1 MKYIFI
7 LGYNPTLSVAEI
19 LSVLDNTNINY
30 TINTLSKEALVLDTQ
45 KIIEKTAEFIN
56 RLGGVIKIAEVIAEE
71 ENTGQYSEIF
81 QNEKNNRIL
90 FDNFLKMSV
99 SSTSKKF
106 HWGISVYFLTEE
118 SPSFKKETSK
128 DVQTSLFAAKRNF
141 TKEKISVR
149 IILPPK
155 GKEHLDSASV
165 FNNKIIEKGGEILI
179 LMGAQKIYLAKTIAI
194 QNFESYGLR
203 DYGRPCRDMKV
214 GMMPPKLAQI
224 MLNLAGAN
232 QRETI
237 LDPFCGTGVVLQEA
251 LLIDCKAKGSD
262 ITDKILDYSRQN
274 LKWLENTFKLKNA
287 EYELFKRDARDISK
301 VVADNSISAIV
312 TEGTLGP
319 KYANRKP
326 NTQETQYN
334 FKQLE
339 LIYVPAFK
347 EFAKI
352 LKKNGKIVIS
362 FPFYR
367 INEQNTALAPF
378 IDKIAA
384 TGYNILCPIKNKEF
398 SKYPFIEIT
407 ARNTILYSRP
417 DQIVGREIII
427 FRKK

>member
-7 LGYNPTLSVAEI
+7 LGHNPTLSVAEI
-19 LSVLDNTNINY
+19 LSALDNANINY
-30 TINTLSKEALVLDTQ
+30 TINDLSKEALVLDTP
-45 KIIEKTAEFIN
+45 KAIEKAAEFIN
-56 RLGGVIKIAEVIAEE
+56 RLGGVIKIAEIIAEE

-81 QNEKNNRIL
+81 QNEKNGQIL
-90 FDNFLKMSV
+90 FENFLEMSM

-106 HWGISVYFLTEE
+106 HWGISVYFLTDE

-128 DVQTSLFAAKRNF
+128 DIQTSLFAAKRTF
-141 TKEKISVR
+141 TKEKISIR
-149 IILPPK
+149 IVLPPK
-155 GKEHLDSASV
+155 GKDHLDSASV

-179 LMGAQKIYLAKTIAI
+179 LIGAQKIFLAKTIAI

-214 GMMPPKLAQI
+214 GMMPPKLAQV

-251 LLIDCKAKGSD
+251 LLMGYKAKGSD

-274 LKWLENTFKLKNA
+274 LKWLENTFQLKNTD
-287 EYELFKRDARDISK
+287 YELFKRDARDVSK
-301 VVADNSISAIV
+301 IIANNSISAIV

-319 KYANRKP
+319 KYANRGP
-326 NTQETQYN
+326 NAQEMQYN

-352 LKKNGKIVIS
+352 LKKDGKIVIS

-367 INEQNTALAPF
+367 INEQNTALVPF
-378 IDKIAA
+378 IDKIVA
-384 TGYNILCPIKNKEF
+384 TGYNILCPIKIDEVKKNPIIRL
-398 SKYPFIEIT
+398 SK
-407 ARNTILYSRP
+407 RNTLLYDRP
-417 DQIVGREIII
+417 NQIVGREIVI
-427 FRKK
+427 FAKK